1 MSQLREIFSV
11 RWSVF
16 LLGPAGCGKTAVWRT
31 LLRAQQLLG
40 EKTVYKPINPKVCPF
55 LQLRSRLQLPEQRRT
70 RVLYEC
76 VLYAVMQTERS
87 NEATLHATPA
97 LCDVCQS
104 DMQAVT
110 RNELYG
116 YVHPSTRE
124 WREGLISTT
133 FRDMSNN
140 KINKHQWI
148 LLDGDI
154 DAEWIEVSSKPG
166 C

>member
-1 MSQLREIFSV
+1 MKHYHMQPM
-11 RWSVF
+11 
-16 LLGPAGCGKTAVWRT
+16 LLCH
-31 LLRAQQLLG
+31 LG
-40 EKTVYKPINPKVCPF
+40 
-55 LQLRSRLQLPEQRRT
+55 R
-70 RVLYEC
+70 
-76 VLYAVMQTERS
+76 
-87 NEATLHATPA
+87 
-97 LCDVCQS
+97 S

-154 DAEWIEVSSKPG
+154 DAEWIEVSMYQVY
-166 C
+166 

>member
-1 MSQLREIFSV
+1 MNPMLSYHL
-11 RWSVF
+11 
-16 LLGPAGCGKTAVWRT
+16 
-31 LLRAQQLLG
+31 AQS
-40 EKTVYKPINPKVCPF
+40 E
-55 LQLRSRLQLPEQRRT
+55 
-70 RVLYEC
+70 
-76 VLYAVMQTERS
+76 
-87 NEATLHATPA
+87 
-97 LCDVCQS
+97 
-104 DMQAVT
+104 MQAVT

-154 DAEWIEVSSKPG
+154 DAEWIEVSSNQE
-166 C
+166 CLM